1 MEQDFE
7 QPLRFGDIW
16 AFNISSFNQPVEG
29 ATDAQDPLQQALR
42 WSASGFRDTNQGSG
56 TMSYIELPPDTNM
69 PEDRWIVFFWTDTE
83 FQVEGERSGVL
94 RSRSDGLPLRG
105 TVGQPFF
112 YEPYGLRFQL
122 TQGERPFTPGDRF
135 SFETRAIGIIRATTD
150 RLGPVTLIYS
160 DDTVPPDIQL
170 TIGNQ
175 QHFVPGD
182 ATDPEPLIGA
192 TLTDSSGLDYLTRP
206 LQLELGRVSGEYE
219 RIAPEA
225 YQLTYH
231 PGSNQ
236 LVLTYPS
243 PELEPREYELRL
255 TASDVH
261 GNTDTKRTTFRVHDD
276 LQLLSFLN
284 YPNPFPRKTT
294 ITCELTAPADS
305 LDVKIYTLSGRLIR
319 ELSIPATPGFL
330 MVEWDGRD
338 TDGVEVANG
347 VYYAKLK
354 IQREGEKDITEI
366 LKMMK
371 LR

>member
-1 MEQDFE
+1 MRT
-7 QPLRFGDIW
+7 RF
-16 AFNISSFNQPVEG
+16 
-29 ATDAQDPLQQALR
+29 
-42 WSASGFRDTNQGSG
+42 
-56 TMSYIELPPDTNM
+56 
-69 PEDRWIVFFWTDTE
+69 
-83 FQVEGERSGVL
+83 
-94 RSRSDGLPLRG
+94 
-105 TVGQPFF
+105 
-112 YEPYGLRFQL
+112 
-122 TQGERPFTPGDRF
+122 
-135 SFETRAIGIIRATTD
+135 
-150 RLGPVTLIYS
+150 S

-170 TIGNQ
+170 TVGNQ
-175 QHFVPGD
+175 QHFVTGD
-182 ATDPEPLIGA
+182 PTDPEPLIGA
-192 TLTDSSGLDYLTRP
+192 TLTDPSGLDYLTRP
-206 LQLELGRVSGEYE
+206 LLLELGRVSGEYE

-338 TDGVEVANG
+338 ADGVEVANG